1 MSSDRSSNPLRV
13 LLVTYEKLADL
24 TPSDKILAA
33 ALQARGVDAVP
44 ALWDAVDPQSRN
56 GAMVCLRSPWDY
68 FKRFEEFRPWIEAF
82 RARPGTLWNPVET
95 VLWNADKIYLR
106 DVEARGVPMPV
117 TRWFDPGVRVDM
129 PRVLADARW
138 DRAVLKPRVSGGAW
152 GTHRVDASTRLTD
165 AEWAP
170 ILASGAIVQEYIAE
184 VETRGELS
192 LLYFDGKF
200 SHAVRKSTAAGD
212 FRVQL
217 EFGGRYERV
226 EIPSALAEAGLRWL
240 AAAGHPWIY
249 ARVDLVERESGP
261 VLMELE
267 LIEPELFF
275 AVAPECADTFAE
287 VLIAAGEKR
296 RRA

>member
-1 MSSDRSSNPLRV
+1 MPNPRV
-13 LLVTYEKLADL
+13 LLATYQKLADL
-24 TPSDKILAA
+24 TPSDRILAA
-33 ALQARGVDAVP
+33 SLKARGVDAEP
-44 ALWDAVDPQSRN
+44 ALWDAIDPHAQN
-56 GAMVCLRSPWDY
+56 GAMVCLRSTWDY
-68 FKRFEEFRPWIEAF
+68 FKRFDQFRPWIEAF

-117 TRWFDPGVRVDM
+117 THWFEPGVRVDL
-129 PRVLADARW
+129 PRLLADAGW
-138 DRAVLKPRVSGGAW
+138 DQAVLKPRVSGGAW
-152 GTHRVDASTRLTD
+152 GTYRVNAATRLSD
-165 AEWAP
+165 DEWAP

-184 VETRGELS
+184 VATRGEMS

-200 SHAVRKSTAAGD
+200 SHAARKTTAPGD

-217 EFGGRYERV
+217 EFGGRYERAEV
-226 EIPSALAEAGLRWL
+226 SATLAEAGLRWL

-249 ARVDLVERESGP
+249 ARVDLVERDSGP

-287 VLIAAGEKR
+287 VLIATYGR
-296 RRA
+296 RSRA